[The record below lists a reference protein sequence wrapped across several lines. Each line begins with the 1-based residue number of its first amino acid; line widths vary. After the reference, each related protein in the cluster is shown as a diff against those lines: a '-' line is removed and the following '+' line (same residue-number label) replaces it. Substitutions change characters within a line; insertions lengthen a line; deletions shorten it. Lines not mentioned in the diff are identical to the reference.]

1 MPSSTGLQLE
11 DLILSSR
18 SLNLEEKQD
27 LLKRLDTLDEDKKTK
42 LREILE
48 RELQSFQKMDQ
59 MALAAIQQFA
69 QSLKPLAEALP
80 IAI

>member
-1 MPSSTGLQLE
+1 MPSTTGLQLE

-18 SLNLEEKQD
+18 SLTLEEKQD

-42 LREILE
+42 LREVLE

-59 MALAAIQQFA
+59 IALRALQEFTQD
-69 QSLKPLAEALP
+69 LRPLTQALQ
-80 IAI
+80 I